1 MDKQADRYF
10 DFSDDEWLQAE
21 FNPDDVHDLA
31 LKIYGAQLQ
40 KHLRLANPIAG
51 IKGILA
57 LQHCMLALMDGLYA
71 FEARFGTQKQ
81 ITDSI
86 ETVMSFLSKS
96 D

>member
-21 FNPDDVHDLA
+21 FDPDDVHDLA

-57 LQHCMLALMDGLYA
+57 LQHCMLAA
-71 FEARFGTQKQ
+71 N
-81 ITDSI
+81 TDAIQSD
-86 ETVMSFLSKS
+86 LSRIKALLVVIAALIGYIAYLLS
-96 D
+96 